1 MEKIHQGND
10 SQGIVD
16 YQGQSVL
23 VVDDMP
29 DNRLLM
35 QIYLKPF
42 HLDVTLAKN
51 GEEAL
56 EMIPKI
62 SPDLT
67 FLDIQ
72 MPGMDGYEVTRK
84 LRAQGYSKPIVA
96 LTAFAQQEEIK
107 KCRDAGFD
115 QVLTKPIG
123 RQGVATALQQ
133 FLSSKTNH

>member
-42 HLDVTLAKN
+42 HLNVTLAKN

>member
-1 MEKIHQGND
+1 MEKVHQGAD
-10 SQGIVD
+10 SQEIAD

-42 HLDVTLAKN
+42 HLNVSQAKS

-56 EMIPKI
+56 EMIPKN

-123 RQGVATALQQ
+123 RQGVADALQQ
-133 FLSSKTNH
+133 FLSSRTKQ